1 MPPSTNG
8 IMRIGLKMMGAPKIA
23 GSEIRKKLGTIDAL
37 PNALSC
43 CDFALNAQSSHKR
56 ERITPGA
63 ADEVDGQ
70 RHEHRV
76 ELKRLPGSI
85 ERGVGGKGRQARPG
99 R

>member
-43 CDFALNAQSSHKR
+43 CDFALNAQSATKENVLPVPPMRLMANDMS
-56 ERITPGA
+56 TGWNSSGCPA
-63 ADEVDGQ
+63 A
-70 RHEHRV
+70 
-76 ELKRLPGSI
+76 
-85 ERGVGGKGRQARPG
+85 
-99 R
+99 

>member
-1 MPPSTNG
+1 
-8 IMRIGLKMMGAPKIA
+8 MMGAPKIA

-43 CDFALNAQSSHKR
+43 CDFALNAQSATK
-56 ERITPGA
+56 ENVLPVPP
-63 ADEVDGQ
+63 DEVDGQ